1 MSPGFAFSK
10 SSEQRRLLTSAAERR
25 SALASPALECDVISP
40 SLAAYM
46 QDAAQNARSSHPHS
60 EGQGNG
66 LIPLRILVPLI
77 VACALFMENLD
88 ATVLSTALPA
98 IARDLHQSPI
108 QLKLA
113 LTSYLLTLAVFI
125 PASGWVADRFGT
137 RIVFRL
143 AILIFAFGSALCGFA
158 NTIGELVAARAFQG
172 IGGAMMVPVG
182 RLVILRTIPRSEFV
196 GALAWLTMPALL
208 GPVLGPP
215 VGGFITTY
223 FHWRWIFWINL
234 PMAAFG
240 MVLATLYIP
249 NVRGET
255 ISRFD
260 YLGFVLSGI
269 GLAGLVSASAALD
282 AAGVPLWVVVGLFL
296 VGSASVGLYV
306 FHARRAESPILD
318 LRLLR
323 YPTFRS
329 GIVGGSL
336 FRIGVGAMPLLLPLQ
351 LQLGF
356 GMTPLN
362 SGLLTFVAA
371 IGAIGMKTAVGT
383 ILKRFGFRTVLL
395 FNAIVSGVLI
405 AAPALFT
412 ATTPIS
418 VMLAIL
424 FVGGFFRSL
433 EFTCINAISVA
444 EVDQP
449 EMSQATSFTS
459 AFQQIA
465 LSLGITVGA
474 SMLQVSLAI
483 RHSETLAARDF
494 PPAFLV
500 VGFIAAISYVSFARL
515 PKDAGEEVAGRKRV
529 ASAAVAVANGRS

>member
-1 MSPGFAFSK
+1 MREMTRNPRRKTPDSK
-10 SSEQRRLLTSAAERR
+10 SRPGGML
-25 SALASPALECDVISP
+25 
-40 SLAAYM
+40 
-46 QDAAQNARSSHPHS
+46 
-60 EGQGNG
+60 
-66 LIPLRILVPLI
+66 PLRILVPLI

-98 IARDLHQSPI
+98 IAHDLHQGPI

-113 LTSYLLTLAVFI
+113 LTSYLLTLAIFI

-143 AILIFAFGSALCGFA
+143 AILIFAVGSALCGFA
-158 NTIGELVAARAFQG
+158 NLIEALVAARAFQG

-182 RLVILRTIPRSEFV
+182 RLVILRTIPRSELV

-234 PMAAFG
+234 PIAALG
-240 MVLATLYIP
+240 MVLSTLFIP
-249 NVRGET
+249 NVRET
-255 ISRFD
+255 VSRFD

-282 AAGVPLWVVVGLFL
+282 ASAIPPWIVAALFALGSVSVV
-296 VGSASVGLYV
+296 LYV
-306 FHARRAESPILD
+306 FHARRTEAPILD
-318 LRLLR
+318 LKLLR
-323 YPTFRS
+323 YPTFRA
-329 GIVGGSL
+329 GLVGGSL
-336 FRIGVGAMPLLLPLQ
+336 FRIGVGAMPLLLPL
-351 LQLGF
+351 LFQLGF

-371 IGAIGMKTAVGT
+371 IGAIGMKTAVGA
-383 ILKRFGFRTVLL
+383 ILRSFGFRNVLAL
-395 FNAIVSGVLI
+395 NSITSGALI

-412 ATTPIS
+412 QVTPVW

-424 FVGGFFRSL
+424 FVAALFRVFR
-433 EFTCINAISVA
+433 FTCINAISVA

-449 EMSQATSFTS
+449 QMSQAT
-459 AFQQIA
+459 
-465 LSLGITVGA
+465 
-474 SMLQVSLAI
+474 
-483 RHSETLAARDF
+483 R
-494 PPAFLV
+494 
-500 VGFIAAISYVSFARL
+500 
-515 PKDAGEEVAGRKRV
+515 
-529 ASAAVAVANGRS
+529 

>member
-1 MSPGFAFSK
+1 MP
-10 SSEQRRLLTSAAERR
+10 EE
-25 SALASPALECDVISP
+25 P
-40 SLAAYM
+40 
-46 QDAAQNARSSHPHS
+46 QNATNQGPFP
-60 EGQGNG
+60 EGRGSG
-66 LIPLRILVPLI
+66 MIPLRILVPLI

-137 RIVFRL
+137 RIIFRL
-143 AILIFAFGSALCGFA
+143 AILIFALGSALCGFA
-158 NTIGELVAARAFQG
+158 NSIGTLVAARAFQG

-182 RLVILRTIPRSEFV
+182 RLVILRTIPRSELV

-234 PMAAFG
+234 PIAALG
-240 MVLATLYIP
+240 MVLSTLFIP
-249 NVRGET
+249 NVRET
-255 ISRFD
+255 VSRFD

-282 AAGVPLWVVVGLFL
+282 ASAIPPWIVASLFALGSVSVV
-296 VGSASVGLYV
+296 LYV
-306 FHARRAESPILD
+306 FHARRTEAPILD

-323 YPTFRS
+323 FPTFRA

-371 IGAIGMKTAVGT
+371 IGAIGMKTAAGT
-383 ILKRFGFRTVLL
+383 ILKRFGFRNVLL
-395 FNAIVSGVLI
+395 FNAIVSGAMI
-405 AAPALFT
+405 AAPAFFKV
-412 ATTPIS
+412 TTPIS
-418 VMLAIL
+418 VMLAVL

-433 EFTCINAISVA
+433 QFTCINAISVA
-444 EVDQP
+444 EIDQP
-449 EMSQATSFTS
+449 DMSQATSFTS

-474 SMLQVSLAI
+474 SILQLSLAL
-483 RHSETLAARDF
+483 RRSETLAAADF
-494 PPAFLV
+494 MPAFLA
-500 VGFIAAISYVSFARL
+500 VGFIGIVSFVSFARL

>member
-1 MSPGFAFSK
+1 
-10 SSEQRRLLTSAAERR
+10 
-25 SALASPALECDVISP
+25 
-40 SLAAYM
+40 M
-46 QDAAQNARSSHPHS
+46 QEAVQNAKGRNPSP
-60 EGQGNG
+60 EGQGTG
-66 LIPLRILVPLI
+66 ILPLRILVPLI

-143 AILIFAFGSALCGFA
+143 AILIFALGSALCGFA
-158 NTIGELVAARAFQG
+158 NSIGTLVAARAFQG

-234 PMAAFG
+234 PIAALG
-240 MVLATLYIP
+240 IVLATLFIP

-282 AAGVPLWVVVGLFL
+282 ASAIPLWIVAGLFL
-296 VGSASVGLYV
+296 IGSVSVWLYV
-306 FHARRAESPILD
+306 LHARHAEAPILD
-318 LRLLR
+318 LKLLR
-323 YPTFRS
+323 FPTFRS

-356 GMTPLN
+356 GMTPLK
-362 SGLLTFVAA
+362 SGLLTFVTA
-371 IGAIGMKTAVGT
+371 IGAIGMKTAVGK

-395 FNAIVSGVLI
+395 FNAIVSGILI
-405 AAPALFT
+405 GAPAIFT
-412 ATTPIS
+412 RMTPIS
-418 VMLAIL
+418 VMLLVL

-433 EFTCINAISVA
+433 QFTCINAICVA
-444 EVDQP
+444 EIDQP

-474 SMLQVSLAI
+474 SMLQLSLAI
-483 RHSETLAARDF
+483 RHSEALTGADF
-494 PPAFLV
+494 VPAFLV
-500 VGFIAAISYVSFARL
+500 VGFISAISFLNFARL

>member
-1 MSPGFAFSK
+1 M
-10 SSEQRRLLTSAAERR
+10 ETQQRTRTVKTRV
-25 SALASPALECDVISP
+25 ASPAVGCDVVSP
-40 SLAAYM
+40 SFMAQM
-46 QDAAQNARSSHPHS
+46 QRAAQNARNNESRPP
-60 EGQGNG
+60 GQGTRT
-66 LIPLRILVPLI
+66 IPLRILVPLI

-98 IARDLHQSPI
+98 IAHDLDQSPI

-137 RIVFRL
+137 RVVFRM

-158 NTIGELVAARAFQG
+158 NSIEWLVAARAFQG
-172 IGGAMMVPVG
+172 VGGAMMVPVG
-182 RLVILRTIPRSEFV
+182 RLVILRTIPRSELV
-196 GALAWLTMPALL
+196 GALAWLTVPALL

-234 PMAAFG
+234 PIACLG
-240 MVLATLYIP
+240 LVLATLFIP
-249 NVRGET
+249 NVRGES
-255 ISRFD
+255 ISQFD
-260 YLGFVLSGI
+260 YLGFVLSSI

-282 AAGVPLWVVVGLFL
+282 ASGIPVWIALVLFL
-296 VGSASVGLYV
+296 VGAVSVSLYV
-306 FHARRAESPILD
+306 LHARRARSPILD
-318 LRLLR
+318 LKLLR
-323 YPTFRS
+323 IPTFRA

-362 SGLLTFVAA
+362 SGLLIFAA
-371 IGAIGMKTAVGT
+371 ALGAIGMKTAAGR
-383 ILKRFGFRTVLL
+383 ILKRFGFRTVLT
-395 FNAIVSGVLI
+395 FNAITSGAMI
-405 AAPALFT
+405 AAPACFT
-412 ATTPIS
+412 RATPIS
-418 VMLAIL
+418 VMFAIL

-433 EFTCINAISVA
+433 QFTCINAISVA
-444 EVDQP
+444 EIDQS

-474 SMLQVSLAI
+474 SMLQLSLAI
-483 RHSETLAARDF
+483 DHRETLRVSDF
-494 PPAFLV
+494 VLAFLV
-500 VGFIAAISYVSFARL
+500 VGFFAVLSFVSFARL
-515 PKDAGEEVAGRKRV
+515 PKDAGEEVAGRKRL

>member
-1 MSPGFAFSK
+1 
-10 SSEQRRLLTSAAERR
+10 
-25 SALASPALECDVISP
+25 
-40 SLAAYM
+40 M
-46 QDAAQNARSSHPHS
+46 QEAAQNARSGNSPP
-60 EGQGNG
+60 EGQGTG
-66 LIPLRILVPLI
+66 MIPLRILVPLI

-137 RIVFRL
+137 RIIFRL
-143 AILIFAFGSALCGFA
+143 AILIFALGSALCGFA
-158 NTIGELVAARAFQG
+158 NSIGTLVAARAFQG

-182 RLVILRTIPRSEFV
+182 RLVILRTIPRSELV

-234 PMAAFG
+234 PIAALG
-240 MVLATLYIP
+240 MVLATLFIP
-249 NVRGET
+249 NVRGEN

-260 YLGFVLSGI
+260 YLGFVLSGT

-282 AAGVPLWVVVGLFL
+282 ASGVPLWVVLGLFL
-296 VGSASVGLYV
+296 LGSVSVGLYV
-306 FHARRAESPILD
+306 LHARRVESPILD
-318 LRLLR
+318 LKLLR
-323 YPTFRS
+323 FPTFKA
-329 GIVGGSL
+329 GIIGGSL

-371 IGAIGMKTAVGT
+371 IGAIGMKTAAGR
-383 ILKRFGFRTVLL
+383 ILKKFGFRTVLL
-395 FNAIVSGVLI
+395 FNAIISGAMI
-405 AAPALFT
+405 AAPALFS
-412 ATTPIS
+412 ATTPIAF
-418 VMLAIL
+418 MLAIL

-433 EFTCINAISVA
+433 QFTCINAISVA
-444 EVDQP
+444 EIDQP
-449 EMSQATSFTS
+449 DMSQATSFTS

-465 LSLGITVGA
+465 LSIGITVGA
-474 SMLQVSLAI
+474 SMLQLSLAL
-483 RHSETLAARDF
+483 RHSEALAARDF
-494 PPAFLV
+494 GPAFLV
-500 VGFIAAISYVSFARL
+500 VGIIAVSSFVNFARL